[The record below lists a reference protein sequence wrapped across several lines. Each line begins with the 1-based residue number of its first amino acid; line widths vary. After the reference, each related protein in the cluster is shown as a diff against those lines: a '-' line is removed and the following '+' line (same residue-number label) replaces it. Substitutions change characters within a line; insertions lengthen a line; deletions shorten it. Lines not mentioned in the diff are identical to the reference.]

1 MSSPIGGY
9 FSAYTN
15 EEIPHKEY
23 YLSFDQRHDLACN
36 LLVRTG
42 KKDGPVF
49 WGLYP
54 FANLNANLLVNVAS
68 GLPYT
73 PFVDPTIRVEVN
85 SARKPWT
92 YSLDLRVKKQVTLGK
107 TQPSLF
113 FEVMN
118 LTDHDNIL
126 VVNNR
131 TGKPFDQGLSG
142 LVGSNNDSNLN
153 PAKLGPGRTI
163 KMGFSVG
170 W

>member
-1 MSSPIGGY
+1 
-9 FSAYTN
+9 
-15 EEIPHKEY
+15 
-23 YLSFDQRHDLACN
+23 
-36 LLVRTG
+36 
-42 KKDGPVF
+42 
-49 WGLYP
+49 
-54 FANLNANLLVNVAS
+54 
-68 GLPYT
+68 
-73 PFVDPTIRVEVN
+73 VN